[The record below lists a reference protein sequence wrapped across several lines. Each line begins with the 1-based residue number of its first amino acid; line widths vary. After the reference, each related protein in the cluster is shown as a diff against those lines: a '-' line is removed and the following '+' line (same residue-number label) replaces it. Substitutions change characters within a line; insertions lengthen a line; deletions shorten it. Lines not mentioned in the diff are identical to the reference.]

1 MIWPRI
7 LKELSQVGLLVRR
20 VVMNTETTTSE
31 YILLFRGAQWD
42 RGLSTDELQQ
52 AMDKVMAWF
61 EGLNERGKIK
71 SAQPLGGQGRVIS
84 GTDGRF
90 VVDGP
95 FTETKEAVG
104 GYLVL
109 QAETLNEAVEVARSM
124 PTLRYG
130 VSVEVRPILAE
141 CPIIQRHPELVR
153 RAIHPVAEQLLVA
166 AAA

>member
-1 MIWPRI
+1 M
-7 LKELSQVGLLVRR
+7 
-20 VVMNTETTTSE
+20 
-31 YILLFRGAQWD
+31 LLFRGPHWD

-52 AMDKVMAWF
+52 AIDKVMAWF
-61 EGLNERGKIK
+61 EGLNKRGKIK
-71 SAQPLGGQGRVIS
+71 GAQPLGGQGRVVS

-109 QAETLNEAVEVARSM
+109 QADSLDDAVEIAQSM

-130 VSVEVRPILAE
+130 ISVEVRPILAE
-141 CPIIQRHPELVR
+141 CPILQRHPELVR
-153 RAIHPVAEQLLVA
+153 RATDRTAEELWVAVA
-166 AAA
+166 A